1 MSSPPDNQ
9 RPQVPDHEL
18 LTRVGRGSYGEVW
31 LARNVMGS
39 FRAIKVVYRA
49 SFDSDRPYE
58 REFSGLQKFEP
69 VSRTHPG
76 FVALLHMGRNAEAG
90 YFYCVME
97 LADDVAAGPA
107 IEPANY
113 RPRTLA
119 AELAHRGR
127 LPLQECLDL
136 GIALAAAL
144 GHLHSRGLVHRD
156 IKPANIIFV
165 NGVPKLADIGLVT
178 QIGAQATFVGTD
190 GYIPPEGPG
199 SPGADL
205 YSLGKLLYEISM
217 GKSQDQFPELPTRL
231 RELPEAV
238 ELMRLNAVVLKAC
251 EHQAAKRF
259 RAAED
264 LGAALTKLRQE
275 LAGHSK
281 KGAESRSDRSVAG
294 LKALVFAPSADAG
307 DVALARLLA
316 ERLAQEGFAVSSDD
330 QPVLSVEWARRIEPQ
345 IRDAHVIIPILTAA
359 SVHTELMAYA
369 LEIAQQASRRP
380 SGLPRMVPVRLQ
392 LPNDLPRQ
400 LSFILE
406 GASPVVMDNPT
417 NPGLIL
423 DRVLENLRAGLLPD
437 RKS

>member
-1 MSSPPDNQ
+1 MSSQPETE
-9 RPQVPDHEL
+9 RPHVPDHEML
-18 LTRVGRGSYGEVW
+18 ARVGRGSYGEVW

-39 FRAIKVVYRA
+39 FRAIKVVFRA

-76 FVALLHMGRNAEAG
+76 FVALLHMGRNVEAG

-97 LADDVAAGPA
+97 VADDVAAGPA
-107 IEPANY
+107 IDPANY

-119 AELAHRGR
+119 ADLAKHGR
-127 LPLQECLDL
+127 LPLEECLEL

-165 NGVPKLADIGLVT
+165 NTVPKLADIGLVT
-178 QIGAQATFVGTD
+178 QIGSQATFVGTD

-205 YSLGKLLYEISM
+205 YSLGKLLYEVSM

-251 EHQAAKRF
+251 EHQPAKRF
-259 RAAED
+259 RSAED
-264 LGAALTKLRQE
+264 LGAALTKLRHE
-275 LAGHSK
+275 LAGRSK
-281 KGAESRSDRSVAG
+281 KGAGARGDRSVAG
-294 LKALVFAPSADAG
+294 LKALIFAPSADPG

-316 ERLAQEGFAVSSDD
+316 ERLAEEGFVVSSDA
-330 QPVLSVEWARRIEPQ
+330 QPTLSVEWARRIEHQ
-345 IRDAHVIIPILTAA
+345 IREAQVFIPILTAS

-369 LEIAQQASRRP
+369 LEIAQQASRRT

-392 LPNDLPRQ
+392 IPEELPRQ
-400 LSFILE
+400 IRFALD
-406 GASPVVMDNPT
+406 GASPVVIDKAATPSQV
-417 NPGLIL
+417 LES
-423 DRVLENLRAGLLPD
+423 VLENIRAGALAD
-437 RKS
+437 QKR